1 MPPRADTGAR
11 GPSRV
16 AHRAGTLE
24 SDLIVR
30 SGIAQEPI
38 PDMTFPLSRPARRTP
53 DGVGTRRRRRAR
65 WRSAVAVAM
74 ALVVAAPVAGAAVA
88 ATEAPAESGRLTV
101 AVSPSGN
108 GVIGASVFSVTF
120 SVTNTGDAPAAG
132 GTVSV
137 ALTRSPLTTAAE
149 VTAWLDSDARADTE
163 VATAAV
169 TAVAARGTATSTTA
183 IDLAA
188 TGGDLAPG
196 VYPVSAAFPA
206 AQGDLV
212 AHTAIVVPDDASSG
226 GGVAVVVPLTAPPTT
241 TGLLTSDD
249 LATLTA
255 ADGGLRIQ
263 LDAVTGTTAILAVD
277 PAIVAAIRV
286 LGTAAPASAQQW
298 LSDLLALPNSR
309 FALQF
314 GDADLATQFAAGQGE
329 PLSVSSLDPYMSARN
344 FATTGTP
351 LPASS
356 ESPSASST
364 PSPAAGRTLP
374 SLSELLDIGATR
386 TGVFW
391 PATGSATAGLVS
403 ALATGTSTGTS
414 SGTDE
419 SETPL
424 TLVSSNTLTGAVGAR
439 ADAEGA
445 AILSYDAD
453 VSAALRTASLASDGV
468 HQAAGLAAA
477 SAYASLAVQGAS
489 ASAPLLVVID
499 RASGR
504 SSTGLRAAITAATSL
519 AGRTA
524 IDLSAVAAAPATA
537 VTVTGGTA
545 PDSARVDAL
554 HGLLDDETALSAFAT
569 VLSDPALLT
578 APERA
583 KILQL
588 LANVWLAVPDQFAT
602 AVSDHRD
609 ATAKTMGAVAI
620 VPPSDITL
628 LASSAPLTFSV
639 RNDLPWPVTLTLSVN
654 PNDPRL
660 IVQKTAEVSAGS
672 AQSTRVQV
680 PVQARVGSG
689 ESTLDLQLRSTAGV
703 PIGSE
708 VRVAVTVR
716 AEWESVGIVLM
727 VVLIGAMLVLGLIRT
742 VRKLRRRGTAS
753 PAEDEHGEAPQK
765 EAPQKEDV
773 DG

>member
-74 ALVVAAPVAGAAVA
+74 ALVVAAPVAGTAVA

-120 SVTNTGDAPAAG
+120 SVTNTGDTPAAG

-212 AHTAIVVPDDASSG
+212 AHTAIV
-226 GGVAVVVPLTAPPTT
+226 
-241 TGLLTSDD
+241 
-249 LATLTA
+249 
-255 ADGGLRIQ
+255 
-263 LDAVTGTTAILAVD
+263 
-277 PAIVAAIRV
+277 AAIRV

-314 GDADLATQFAAGQGE
+314 GDADLATQFAAGQVE

-344 FATTGTP
+344 FTTTATP

-356 ESPSASST
+356 DSPSASPT
-364 PSPAAGRTLP
+364 PTPASGRTLP
-374 SLSELLDIGATR
+374 SLSELLDIGGAR

-468 HQAAGLAAA
+468 HQGAGLAAA

-680 PVQARVGSG
+680 PVQARVGSV

-742 VRKLRRRGTAS
+742 VRKLRRRGAAA

>member
-1 MPPRADTGAR
+1 
-11 GPSRV
+11 
-16 AHRAGTLE
+16 
-24 SDLIVR
+24 
-30 SGIAQEPI
+30 
-38 PDMTFPLSRPARRTP
+38 
-53 DGVGTRRRRRAR
+53 
-65 WRSAVAVAM
+65 M
-74 ALVVAAPVAGAAVA
+74 ALVVAAPVAGTAVA

-183 IDLAA
+183 IDLA
-188 TGGDLAPG
+188 TSGGDLAPG
-196 VYPVSAAFPA
+196 VYPVSAAFPS

-212 AHTAIVVPDDASSG
+212 AHTVIVVPDAASSG

-255 ADGGLRIQ
+255 ADGALRIQ

-314 GDADLATQFAAGQGE
+314 GDADLATQFAAGQVK

-344 FATTGTP
+344 FTTTGTP

-364 PSPAAGRTLP
+364 PTPAAGRTLP

-414 SGTDE
+414 E

-453 VSAALRTASLASDGV
+453 VSAALRTTSLASDGV
-468 HQAAGLAAA
+468 HQGAGLAAA
-477 SAYASLAVQGAS
+477 SAYATLAVQGAS

-504 SSTGLRAAITAATSL
+504 SSTGLRAAITAASSL

-524 IDLSAVAAAPATA
+524 IDLSAVVAAPATA

-554 HGLLDDETALSAFAT
+554 HSLLDDETALSAFAT
-569 VLSDPALLT
+569 VLSDPTLLT

-639 RNDLPWPVTLTLSVN
+639 RNDLPWPVTLTLSAS

-727 VVLIGAMLVLGLIRT
+727 VVLIGAMLVLGMIRT
-742 VRKLRRRGTAS
+742 VRKLRRRGAA
-753 PAEDEHGEAPQK
+753 AENEHGEAPQK

>member
-1 MPPRADTGAR
+1 M
-11 GPSRV
+11 
-16 AHRAGTLE
+16 
-24 SDLIVR
+24 
-30 SGIAQEPI
+30 
-38 PDMTFPLSRPARRTP
+38 
-53 DGVGTRRRRRAR
+53 
-65 WRSAVAVAM
+65 
-74 ALVVAAPVAGAAVA
+74 
-88 ATEAPAESGRLTV
+88 
-101 AVSPSGN
+101 
-108 GVIGASVFSVTF
+108 
-120 SVTNTGDAPAAG
+120 
-132 GTVSV
+132 
-137 ALTRSPLTTAAE
+137 
-149 VTAWLDSDARADTE
+149 
-163 VATAAV
+163 
-169 TAVAARGTATSTTA
+169 
-183 IDLAA
+183 
-188 TGGDLAPG
+188 
-196 VYPVSAAFPA
+196 
-206 AQGDLV
+206 
-212 AHTAIVVPDDASSG
+212 
-226 GGVAVVVPLTAPPTT
+226 
-241 TGLLTSDD
+241 
-249 LATLTA
+249 
-255 ADGGLRIQ
+255 
-263 LDAVTGTTAILAVD
+263 
-277 PAIVAAIRV
+277 
-286 LGTAAPASAQQW
+286 
-298 LSDLLALPNSR
+298 
-309 FALQF
+309 
-314 GDADLATQFAAGQGE
+314 
-329 PLSVSSLDPYMSARN
+329 
-344 FATTGTP
+344 
-351 LPASS
+351 
-356 ESPSASST
+356 
-364 PSPAAGRTLP
+364 
-374 SLSELLDIGATR
+374 
-386 TGVFW
+386 
-391 PATGSATAGLVS
+391 
-403 ALATGTSTGTS
+403 
-414 SGTDE
+414 
-419 SETPL
+419 
-424 TLVSSNTLTGAVGAR
+424 
-439 ADAEGA
+439 
-445 AILSYDAD
+445 LSYDAD

-468 HQAAGLAAA
+468 HQGAGLAAA
-477 SAYASLAVQGAS
+477 SAYASLAVQGSS

-609 ATAKTMGAVAI
+609 ATAKTMRAVAI

-742 VRKLRRRGTAS
+742 VRKLRRRGAAS